1 MKLEKVVMGWSDGL
15 ELTGKNLDLYRDEI
29 LKSISFVCNV
39 EGTEYKED
47 TFNKMLDSF
56 RRSSEYFSDI
66 FTDLIYSYGHR
77 YMNTYEINFNLV
89 LYIVKLYKLLDNKDQ
104 KLSELKLNEIMIE
117 NGFIQFLK
125 ICTEIQ
131 VEGTYNLYNEAYSEA
146 KRKINEFFN
155 NDSDSKEL
163 YDSNKHFKAFIK
175 LKEETRSAI
184 MSYIIKHDTQRII
197 ELPNSMKCLTIMTAV
212 IAEVLAMSVLMN
224 EGSTNSFKAT
234 DFYFKD
240 IRNEFNYEIIK
251 TR

>member
-104 KLSELKLNEIMIE
+104 KLSEAKLNEIMIE

-131 VEGTYNLYNEAYSEA
+131 VEGTYNLYNEAIQ
-146 KRKINEFFN
+146 KQ
-155 NDSDSKEL
+155 KE
-163 YDSNKHFKAFIK
+163 K
-175 LKEETRSAI
+175 
-184 MSYIIKHDTQRII
+184 
-197 ELPNSMKCLTIMTAV
+197 
-212 IAEVLAMSVLMN
+212 
-224 EGSTNSFKAT
+224 
-234 DFYFKD
+234 
-240 IRNEFNYEIIK
+240 
-251 TR
+251 